1 VGQHGRADQLGEEPS
16 TGRKKGQQAGDGEAT
31 AGAWRGG
38 LTTLFLS
45 YRCIRHGAARTIDNK
60 RPMAMPATFL
70 GDGGLG
76 RLPQARQEVCEHAD
90 GELGAGLTVGR
101 GTEIDAGEMGEMA
114 TGCVAME
121 TLQ

>member
-1 VGQHGRADQLGEEPS
+1 M
-16 TGRKKGQQAGDGEAT
+16 TKGQQAGDGEAT

-60 RPMAMPATFL
+60 RPLAMPATFL

-76 RLPQARQEVCEHAD
+76 RLTQARQEVFEHAD

-101 GTEIDAGEMGEMA
+101 GTEIDAGERGEMA

-121 TLQ
+121 TLP